1 MRLVSTVILALVLT
15 GVGWGFLT
23 WAADGK
29 QPFTEGWW
37 PTFYANVESAVDF
50 GGDTVED
57 KLPDPAKL
65 PMPDLGDDIPD
76 LDSTDQDF
84 VPIPGAP
91 DRPNP
96 LDPGADAQQP
106 ALPAP

>member
-1 MRLVSTVILALVLT
+1 MRLVSTVIVALVLT

-29 QPFTEGWW
+29 QPFSEGWW

-50 GGDTVED
+50 GGDTIEN
-57 KLPDPAKL
+57 KLPNPENL
-65 PMPDLGDDIPD
+65 PQPDLGGNIPSLDDA
-76 LDSTDQDF
+76 DQEF

-91 DRPNP
+91 GQSNP
-96 LDPGADAQQP
+96 LDPGAGAQPP
-106 ALPAP
+106 AIPAP

>member
-29 QPFTEGWW
+29 QPFSEGWW
-37 PTFYANVESAVDF
+37 PTFYANVESAVDV

-57 KLPDPAKL
+57 KLPNPENL
-65 PMPDLGDDIPD
+65 PKPDLGDDIPSLND
-76 LDSTDQDF
+76 ADQDF
-84 VPIPGAP
+84 VPIPDAP
-91 DRPNP
+91 QPPNP
-96 LDPGADAQQP
+96 LDSGASGQQP